1 MTQLTLFACHRK
13 HRSIDSTLRPIDCKV
28 YKALAG
34 LSRKEGFA
42 FIRQVK
48 LAEKLKVKCR
58 QTIAKSI
65 KRLIA
70 AGLIK
75 VKRCF
80 HSASHY
86 WICRPLSD
94 ALQHRLLTLT
104 RRGPYSTSSKDS
116 TPSGERTPQIAS
128 QVAEYFGNAELG
140 GKRADPALISRVAR
154 LVKDSS
160 GFERFKNY
168 WARWVKRHRPEGWG
182 IFILLAE
189 DAGRN
194 QAPIINQTPV
204 LQPVEQKPPIL
215 PSPAFIPSP
224 QPMPVQSEHS
234 LLAGLGIDPNRFAFG
249 RR

>member
-1 MTQLTLFACHRK
+1 MIPTLDRDAR
-13 HRSIDSTLRPIDCKV
+13 RV
-28 YKALAG
+28 YKMLVPLA
-34 LSRKEGFA
+34 RKEGYA
-42 FIRQVK
+42 FPRQETIAK
-48 LAEKLKVKCR
+48 RLGLCR
-58 QTIAKSI
+58 QTVAKKI
-65 KRLIA
+65 RMLIA
-70 AGLIK
+70 AGLIEIRRRYHTSTAYRI
-75 VKRCF
+75 V
-80 HSASHY
+80 
-86 WICRPLSD
+86 RPLQD
-94 ALQHRLLTLT
+94 IQHRLLTLT

-224 QPMPVQSEHS
+224 QPMPAQSEHS